1 MGKLVYDSTF
11 TAEFD
16 DRLLTH
22 LQIVIGMK
30 LRRGESFMFS
40 WKDDVELGDGRTA
53 IWLDR
58 SMPLVF
64 RYSGSRV
71 PAVNRAWVEALGL
84 TAGSSAGL
92 RIVPEPTDTGETL

>member
-64 RYSGSRV
+64 RYSGGRV

-92 RIVPEPTDTGETL
+92 RIVPEPTDSGETL

>member
-40 WKDDVELGDGRTA
+40 WKDDVEAR
-53 IWLDR
+53 
-58 SMPLVF
+58 
-64 RYSGSRV
+64 
-71 PAVNRAWVEALGL
+71 
-84 TAGSSAGL
+84 
-92 RIVPEPTDTGETL
+92 

>member
-22 LQIVIGMK
+22 LQIVIATK

-40 WKDDVELGDGRTA
+40 WRDDRDAGDGRTA

-58 SMPLVF
+58 SLPLVF
-64 RYSGSRV
+64 RYSGGRV
-71 PAVNRAWVEALGL
+71 PAINRAWVEALSM
-84 TAGSSAGL
+84 TAVSSGGL
-92 RIVPEPTDTGETL
+92 RIVPEPADPGGV